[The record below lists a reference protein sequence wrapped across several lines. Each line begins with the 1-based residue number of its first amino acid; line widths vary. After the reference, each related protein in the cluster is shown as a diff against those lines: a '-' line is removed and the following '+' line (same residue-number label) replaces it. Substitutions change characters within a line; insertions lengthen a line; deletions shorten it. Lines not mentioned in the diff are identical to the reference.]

1 MNNLVEKPEKQKIYT
16 TEEIAQILDTSLA
29 DVRNIASY
37 YHIEHDVIQEGEAH
51 RAYYTYD
58 AYRLIKERVEMRRN
72 KATKK
77 ALKKEPEITEEEVAA
92 LEDHSLVTDRRC
104 LNLNYWPD
112 VVPVCFKECE
122 E

>member
-16 TEEIAQILDTSLA
+16 TEEIAQILDTSLT

-58 AYRLIKERVEMRRN
+58 AYRLIKERVEIRRN

-77 ALKKEPEITEEEVAA
+77 GA
-92 LEDHSLVTDRRC
+92 
-104 LNLNYWPD
+104 
-112 VVPVCFKECE
+112 
-122 E
+122 

>member
-16 TEEIAQILDTSLA
+16 TLEIAQILGTTLA

-37 YHIEHDVIQEGEAH
+37 YHIEHDVVQEDEAH

-58 AYRLIKERVEMRRN
+58 AYRLIKERFEMRNN
-72 KATKK
+72 KKIKK
-77 ALKKEPEITEEEVAA
+77 IIKNYEPVEEVAA
-92 LEDHSLVTDRRC
+92 LEDHSLVTDKRC
-104 LNLNYWPD
+104 LDLNYWPD

>member
-16 TEEIAQILDTSLA
+16 TVEIAQILDITLA

-72 KATKK
+72 KKTKK
-77 ALKKEPEITEEEVAA
+77 SNENYEPAEEVAA
-92 LEDHSLVTDRRC
+92 LGEHSLVTDKRC
-104 LNLNYWPD
+104 LDLNYWPD
-112 VVPVCFKECE
+112 VIPDCFEECE
-122 E
+122 K

>member
-1 MNNLVEKPEKQKIYT
+1 MNNLVEKPEKQKVYT
-16 TEEIAQILDTSLA
+16 TLEIAQILDTTVA

-58 AYRLIKERVEMRRN
+58 VYRLIKERIEMRRN
-72 KATKK
+72 KKTKK
-77 ALKKEPEITEEEVAA
+77 SNENYEPAEEVAA
-92 LEDHSLVTDRRC
+92 LEEHSLVTDKRC
-104 LNLNYWPD
+104 LDLNYWPD

>member
-16 TEEIAQILDTSLA
+16 TEEIAQILDTSPT

-37 YHIEHDVIQEGEAH
+37 YHIEYDVIQEGEAH

-58 AYRLIKERVEMRRN
+58 AYRLIKERVEIRRN

-77 ALKKEPEITEEEVAA
+77 ALKKEPERTEEEVAA
-92 LEDHSLVTDRRC
+92 LEDHSLVTDKRC
-104 LNLNYWPD
+104 LNLDYWPD